1 MHDPRLLGG
10 LTMIF
15 RRSLEEEIEYTRKEM
30 EKAAMEL
37 GLSHP
42 HVIEISQELDE
53 LHNQWN
59 RLNEEVKESSEI
71 YMVRPYAMP
80 LRGVAAVRA

>member
-1 MHDPRLLGG
+1 
-10 LTMIF
+10 MIF
-15 RRSLEEEIEYTRKEM
+15 QKSLEEEIESTRKEM
-30 EKAAMEL
+30 EKAALEL
-37 GLSHP
+37 GLTHP
-42 HVIEISQELDE
+42 RVIEISQELDA

-59 RLNEEVKESSEI
+59 RLNEEVKENSEI